1 MGKLDKTETREI
13 VTQKIEIRED
23 DNGNRTLIG
32 YAVKWEKKSVVMGYY
47 RKFRE
52 QFKNGALQKHYKMM
66 ISVFMVSRY
75 I

>member
-1 MGKLDKTETREI
+1 MDKTETREI

-52 QFKNGALQKHYKMM
+52 QF
-66 ISVFMVSRY
+66 
-75 I
+75 